1 MWSDGGQGPAA
12 RRRGKA
18 DDLMIVEVSAV
29 QGGDAGTL
37 EGIDAGAGVCA
48 YLCHM
53 RTRGRF
59 LVRDAEHCTIS
70 SRRRTLQVRGWYVRE
85 SVGRAQVWVS

>member
-37 EGIDAGAGVCA
+37 EGIDAGAGV
-48 YLCHM
+48 
-53 RTRGRF
+53 
-59 LVRDAEHCTIS
+59 
-70 SRRRTLQVRGWYVRE
+70 
-85 SVGRAQVWVS
+85 WVSVPTYVI